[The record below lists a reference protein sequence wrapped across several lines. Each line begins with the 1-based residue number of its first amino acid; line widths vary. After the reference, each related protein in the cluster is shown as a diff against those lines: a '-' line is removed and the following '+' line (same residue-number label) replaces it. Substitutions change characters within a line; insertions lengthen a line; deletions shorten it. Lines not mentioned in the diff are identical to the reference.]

1 MCPLHSYLS
10 IGTMGTSLNEEA
22 HYMISTYEEYITMP
36 GSLTLE
42 EMQSL
47 HREIKEE
54 VGYDEDAL
62 DLYADLIDA
71 VAKYFPYRANWHFWD
86 REKKIAEDSVRT
98 KRHDRVIDCFNIL
111 ERYLKKKGKS
121 AVWREILGEDRKRI
135 GDFACYLVF
144 AESLNAR

>member
-1 MCPLHSYLS
+1 
-10 IGTMGTSLNEEA
+10 
-22 HYMISTYEEYITMP
+22 MISTYEEYITMP

-71 VAKYFPYRANWHFWD
+71 ATKYSPYRANWNFWG
-86 REKKIAEDSVRT
+86 REEKRAEDSTRT
-98 KRHDRVIDCFNIL
+98 SRHDRVIDCFNIL
-111 ERYLKKKGKS
+111 ERYLKKQGKS
-121 AVWREILGEDRKRI
+121 AAWHETLGEDRKRI